1 MEKSEILTAARAAG
15 LKKAAHEFPDD
26 VVIAAN
32 AAALARNN
40 FLPPE
45 EVTAEPW
52 PPMRA
57 KTAP

>member
-1 MEKSEILTAARAAG
+1 MERSEILAAARAAG
-15 LKKAAHEFPDD
+15 LKKAAHEFPED

-32 AAALARNN
+32 AALLARSN
-40 FLPPE
+40 FLPPD

-57 KTAP
+57 KSTP